1 MLDDLKQIHFRDKS
15 DALGIAEKQWQQL
28 EHEFEVENIDGNFEN
43 VVYSGMGG
51 SALSARLSMSW
62 PGYNVPFEIV
72 SNYNIPHYVSKKTL
86 FVVCSYSGNTEET
99 ISAYNQ
105 AEKTDATIV
114 VISCGGELE
123 KLAAERGHIFV
134 QIPPVSQPRFAT
146 LYILKALITI
156 LEQAGLVKPSD
167 VENQI
172 KSAGEFLKESI
183 NSWLPTV
190 PTAKNE
196 AKKIAQD
203 VMGNSAVIY
212 AGPLLAPVAYKWKI
226 SFNENAKNVAWCG
239 QYPEFDHN
247 EFVGWLAQP
256 IEKPYTVI
264 DLRSNL
270 EHPQIQKRF
279 QLSEKLLS
287 GKRPHPIVVEVE
299 GDSILKQLLY
309 TVALGDF
316 ISIYAA
322 ILNNVDPTQVDLLEK
337 LKKEL

>member
-105 AEKTDATIV
+105 AEKTAATIV